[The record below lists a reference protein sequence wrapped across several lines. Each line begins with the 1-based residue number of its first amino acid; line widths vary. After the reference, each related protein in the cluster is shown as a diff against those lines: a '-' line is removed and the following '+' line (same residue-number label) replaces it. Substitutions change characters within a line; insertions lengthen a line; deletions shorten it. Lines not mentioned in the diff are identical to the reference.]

1 MIEQYV
7 IVPAECS
14 DDDKFNDTMAY
25 FKGLM
30 TQKYAGKE
38 VHIVAKAVK
47 KVHL

>member
-7 IVPAECS
+7 IVPTEC
-14 DDDKFNDTMAY
+14 DDEDKFNDTMAY

-30 TQKYAGKE
+30 TQKYSGKE

-47 KVHL
+47 KVH